1 MIPRLSASYL
11 WRLNSVMVRLYKVA
25 PAALL
30 VQIVLQFR
38 RGVHKQ
44 GTHRRLFR

>member
-1 MIPRLSASYL
+1 MVNFAKSSVHYRF
-11 WRLNSVMVRLYKVA
+11 SVMVMLYKIA

-38 RGVHKQ
+38 RGVRKQ